1 MILKFVKFNL
11 KISKL
16 LDRKFKKFFIGS
28 NHPQSDL
35 LNLILNKIPNS
46 GKDFSILE
54 IGGIDRPMLK
64 KSPNF
69 KYTGLDIE
77 YKDSCYKLYDNFIV
91 QSIEE
96 NINQKFDLII
106 SSTLLEHVKDNKKSF
121 LNVYNAL
128 VDGGNTFHYI
138 PSKNHFYSL
147 ILRLVGPKLQRKII
161 KNLRP
166 QASLEITGYP
176 TFFDLCSEKELKN
189 VLLKIG
195 FRDVK
200 IRQYYKAGDYFAF
213 FTPLYI
219 LISALENIFEKF
231 NIRFFAAGLIV
242 SAKK

>member
-64 KSPNF
+64 KSSNF

-147 ILRLVGPKLQRKII
+147 ILRL
-161 KNLRP
+161 LRP